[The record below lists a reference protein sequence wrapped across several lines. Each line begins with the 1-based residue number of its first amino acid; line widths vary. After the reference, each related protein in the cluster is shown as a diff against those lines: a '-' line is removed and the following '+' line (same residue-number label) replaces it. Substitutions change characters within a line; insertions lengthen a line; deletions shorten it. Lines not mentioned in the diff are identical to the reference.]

1 MCQYTYTVPSNA
13 CPLWIARRN
22 GDPSCK
28 REQVAYLPGFG
39 GRANRTADA
48 WFYLCST
55 TGNYPSNPDSRNHP
69 KVPFASEEQ
78 SAAWSSS
85 GRAALAS
92 DHNPHTLLGNSS
104 VARTVARFA
113 PPNVKFLLLTCHP
126 AKRALSTY
134 RFRYFGKGEFAFRQ
148 QALKDLEAQGMD
160 FGIANLHRA
169 RRTHRTHRLRTET
182 HRAQLCARLP
192 CCMVWECLQR
202 PSRLSYVRT
211 RCLDAGKL
219 VELQLSDLVR
229 HTHPPASPRTN
240 DLVLSHDAPCCPLL
254 SCACAVRHC
263 LAGIVCRVFLL
274 GSPACG
280 CKTVLHLLEACCD
293 SAALLSAQ
301 PAGLSGDNEPWSY
314 EGPEVLQDGADSR
327 GVHTMVA
334 QGMYA
339 YAMSRWLKAG
349 FDPSQFLLVT
359 T

>member
-1 MCQYTYTVPSNA
+1 MPPNA

-28 REQVAYLPGFG
+28 REQVAYLPGFS

-55 TGNYPSNPDSRNHP
+55 TGNYPSHPDSRNHP

-113 PPNVKFLLLTCHP
+113 PPSVKFLLLTCHP

-169 RRTHRTHRLRTET
+169 HRTS
-182 HRAQLCARLP
+182 ACARKHTARTAVLRYHAV
-192 CCMVWECLQR
+192 CYGSVCHALAVYLTCGHDVLMQASWWSSSCR
-202 PSRLSYVRT
+202 TSYV
-211 RCLDAGKL
+211 LAP
-219 VELQLSDLVR
+219 
-229 HTHPPASPRTN
+229 THPPARERTVSASRTMP
-240 DLVLSHDAPCCPLL
+240 LAARCCPLL
-254 SCACAVRHC
+254 SCACVVQHSP
-263 LAGIVCRVFLL
+263 AGIVCRIFLL

-280 CKTVLHLLEACCD
+280 CKTVLHLLEARCD
-293 SAALLSAQ
+293 SAALPVRA
-301 PAGLSGDNEPWSY
+301 ASGAKRRQRAVVIRRP
-314 EGPEVLQDGADSR
+314 
-327 GVHTMVA
+327 
-334 QGMYA
+334 
-339 YAMSRWLKAG
+339 
-349 FDPSQFLLVT
+349 
-359 T
+359 